1 MKSVKKWRLKVVEQC
16 IFCGIVKKEKPAYII
31 YEDEMVT
38 AFLDINP
45 IALGHTLV
53 IPNKHFARLDAIN
66 DEKVMQGLM
75 SALVKVSNMLVKAE
89 LCEDFT
95 VLNDNGVN
103 AQQDIM
109 HIHFHII
116 PRHPNENIELK
127 LPTNKEIATK
137 EKILFAYNLIKN
149 SV

>member
-1 MKSVKKWRLKVVEQC
+1 MEQC
-16 IFCGIVKKEKPAYII
+16 IFCGIVKKEKSAYII
-31 YEDEMVT
+31 YEDEIVT

-75 SALVKVSNMLVKAE
+75 SALVKVSNMLVKAG

-116 PRHPNENIELK
+116 PRHRNENIELK

-137 EKILFAYNLIKN
+137 EKLLFAYNLIKN